1 MTLEERILMR
11 SSGNVSEEDV
21 DIEEL
26 ILRSYDLFHKGSFQ
40 EAEKLYEQALA
51 IDFENLNV
59 IAGLKCSKYWI
70 ERKKY
75 LSTIDS
81 DDFARSE
88 YLYNEWK
95 AFTNFLSRLK
105 TPFRQGVSVIKQ
117 WVFQTALRGYL
128 NTSANMVTGDD
139 EILLR
144 IGKCYKGMGDY
155 DKALEYLES
164 VSRKRRDD
172 PEVMGE
178 LADCYAFINETRAA
192 KAFFREA
199 FFIDA
204 QRVNIDFLESELIMR
219 LIEKLRDI
227 GYSEEVLKEW
237 MPVHAV
243 LWGVFNVKRELKP
256 LELGKLKQSIFS
268 LENRITDTDLEDERA
283 ILVPRLINHYFW
295 LIDHY
300 VITGETREK
309 VEEVLR
315 KINAIDESVYEQ
327 YIN

>member
-1 MTLEERILMR
+1 MR
-11 SSGNVSEEDV
+11 SSGNVSEADV

-40 EAEKLYEQALA
+40 EAEKIYEQALA
-51 IDFENLNV
+51 LDFENKAV

-70 ERKKY
+70 ERKKH
-75 LSTIDS
+75 LTTLNS
-81 DDFARSE
+81 DDFTKSE

-95 AFTNFLSRLK
+95 AFTKFLSRLK

-117 WVFQTALRGYL
+117 WVFQTALTGYL
-128 NTSANMVTGDD
+128 NVSANIVTGDE

-172 PEVMGE
+172 PEVLGE

-204 QRVNIDFLESELIMR
+204 QRVNTDFLESELILR

-237 MPVHAV
+237 IPVYAV

-268 LENRITDTDLEDERA
+268 LENRITDTDLEEEQA
-283 ILVPRLINHYFW
+283 ILIPRLINRYFW

-315 KINAIDESVYEQ
+315 KIHAIDESVYEQ

>member
-1 MTLEERILMR
+1 MR

-227 GYSEEVLKEW
+227 GYSEEVMKEW